1 MEPATTDLSVALV
14 EHTNFAVSDRAGDML
29 PGTYHGFF
37 VADTRFLSRFALR
50 LNGRPLEPLAS
61 GGGEHHGA
69 GTFYLASPKLRGL
82 PSATM
87 TVFRDRALTTR
98 LEERIRLISYARDPI
113 EVEVSVELD
122 ADFAD
127 IFEVR
132 GRRRLRRQVEV
143 HRRPQAVRF
152 SYEHHGYRRATAIG
166 LDRPTTHVDGRLTF
180 NARLE
185 HGRPWDLHLRVEP
198 ELTHG
203 RGVAPPPAP
212 RRIAPELVRRWRDR
226 APRLETSDRRLA
238 RAWRRGVRDLASLLL
253 TGPADRFI
261 PAAGLPWFLAVFGR
275 DSAITAMQSLLL
287 GPDVPNG
294 TLRQLAAYQ
303 GTTEDPFREE
313 EPGKIPHEVRTGE
326 LATLGSIPFGR
337 YYGSVDATPLYLM
350 LYVAACRWSGWLGGR
365 RRRTPPTVR
374 EFLPHADAALAWIE
388 RRTDADGLL
397 WYAPSR
403 PGGITNQVWKDSHDS
418 MRFAD
423 GSLAAPPIAAVEVQ
437 GYIVAAR
444 RGMAEVYEALQRPE
458 EAKAQR
464 SAARRLAATID
475 ERFWMPEEGTYALG
489 LDAKGRQIDGVTSN
503 AGHLLWTDAVP
514 PERAA
519 LVAERLLAPDMFT
532 GWGIRTL
539 SSRNPG
545 YNPIG
550 YHTGSVWPH
559 DTSLV
564 ANGLARAGQH
574 AAAQRVIDGL
584 LDAADASEGRLPE
597 LFAGFDRGTTP
608 DLVPYPTACS
618 PQAWATGAIFLS
630 VRTLLGIPVAQRAP
644 QWQDLSV
651 IGAEVGTWRMAELS
665 ADGSVA

>member
-37 VADTRFLSRFALR
+37 VADTRFLSRLMLR

-61 GGGEHHGA
+61 GGGEHHGS

-82 PSATM
+82 PSATI

-98 LEERIRLISYARDPI
+98 LEERIRVISYALDPI

-132 GRRRLRRQVEV
+132 GRRRLRRQVDV
-143 HRRPQAVRF
+143 HRRRRAVRF
-152 SYEHHGYRRATAIG
+152 SYEHHGYRRATTIG
-166 LDRPTTHVDGRLTF
+166 LDRPTRHVDGRLTF
-180 NARLE
+180 TARLE
-185 HGRPWDLHLRVEP
+185 HGRPWDLHLQVDP
-198 ELTHG
+198 ELTHA
-203 RGVAPPPAP
+203 RGVAPPPEP
-212 RRIAPELVRRWRDR
+212 RRIAPALVAKWRDR

-303 GTTEDPFREE
+303 GTTEDPYREE

-326 LATLGSIPFGR
+326 LATLGRIPFGR

-365 RRRTPPTVR
+365 GRRAPAAVR
-374 EFLPHADAALAWIE
+374 EFLPHAEAALGWIE
-388 RRTDADGLL
+388 RRTDPDGLL

-403 PGGITNQVWKDSHDS
+403 RGGITNQVWKDSRDS

-437 GYIVAAR
+437 GYIVSAR
-444 RGMAEVYEALQRPE
+444 RGMAEVYEALHRPR
-458 EAKAQR
+458 EAGAQR
-464 SAARRLAATID
+464 SAAAHLAATID
-475 ERFWMPEEGTYALG
+475 ERFWMPDEGTYALG
-489 LDAKGRQIDGVTSN
+489 LDATGRQIDAVASN
-503 AGHLLWTDAVP
+503 AGHLLWTDAIP
-514 PERAA
+514 HARAA
-519 LVAERLLAPDMFT
+519 AVAERLLAPDMFT

-574 AAAQRVIDGL
+574 GAAQRVIDGL
-584 LDAADASEGRLPE
+584 LDAAEASDGRLPE
-597 LFAGFDRGTTP
+597 LFAGFDREATP

-665 ADGSVA
+665 VEA